1 MDSET
6 PRGRFDTVITL
17 LSRPLL
23 LLQGSVEY
31 MLAWTFT
38 RSWWWLLLVN
48 APWIILLG
56 ASVGLVGYGASLSRQ
71 TLAQR
76 YSDWVAEEL
85 PEALRR
91 TDENAPR
98 ITEEVEKEGAAV
110 EDSDGSGQASD
121 AAEKVDALDEQ
132 GAKDDELVSG
142 YGELLLRRLLQLQ
155 NSNSRIT
162 YLVAAQ
168 LARQGRLAQA
178 RQMMRRIAPLD
189 SSGFAPAHHW
199 LAADE
204 LHNHQMRT
212 PEDRKRLIKHL
223 AMATRWGGCHPALRS
238 MYSQLLE
245 SQGDVSQAMAV
256 LERGSEGD
264 SDLEAN
270 LAIARLAAKHGQQ
283 GRFER
288 AAEEVKKEVQARVD
302 AETVTSLDWA
312 ILANVLLYEQKT
324 AEARQAAQSG
334 LQKDP
339 ENTRLRRLLSESFR
353 IEYSLS
359 VQRVDGQTKLKLG
372 LLDAALKADPTN
384 PSVGTEIARLLSL
397 GQAATPELKNALEQ
411 QLAAG
416 QATAITHI
424 LLANRHLLLGD
435 LKAALPHL
443 ELALRQA
450 PNNPITMNNL
460 ALVLSRTEQEPERAV
475 QLAMAAIASEPR
487 NADFHDSLG
496 EIRARNGDSIG
507 AIECYETAIGLA
519 PDARS
524 TRKKLADL
532 YRELGMNEMA
542 EVQERELQKSATK
555 PPADPPEEAPADPP
569 QETSADPPEESPADQ
584 PEETPADPPEESPAD
599 QPEETPADQP

>member
-6 PRGRFDTVITL
+6 PTGRFDTVITL

-38 RSWWWLLLVN
+38 RSWWRLLLVN
-48 APWIILLG
+48 APWALLCA
-56 ASVGLVGYGASLSRQ
+56 ASVGLVGYGALLSRQ

-98 ITEEVEKEGAAV
+98 ITEDAEKKGTAV
-110 EDSDGSGQASD
+110 EDSDASGQASD
-121 AAEKVDALDEQ
+121 VDEKGDADALDGQ
-132 GAKDDELVSG
+132 GAKDSELVSG

-204 LHNHQMRT
+204 LHNQQIRT
-212 PEDRKRLIKHL
+212 PEDRTRLIKDL

-238 MYSQLLE
+238 LYSQLLE

-256 LERGSEGD
+256 LERGSGGD

-288 AAEEVKKEVQARVD
+288 AAGEIKQEVQARVD

-312 ILANVLLYEQKT
+312 VLANVLLYEQKP

-334 LQKDP
+334 LKKDP
-339 ENTRLRRLLSESFR
+339 ANTQLRRLLSESFR

-359 VQRVDGQTKLKLG
+359 IQHADGQTKLKLG

-384 PSVGTEIARLLSL
+384 PSVGTEIARLLSF
-397 GQAATPELKNALEQ
+397 GQDATPELKNALEQ

-424 LLANRHLLLGD
+424 LLANRQLLAGEY
-435 LKAALPHL
+435 KAAQPHL

-450 PNNPITMNNL
+450 PDNPITMNNL
-460 ALVLSRTEQEPERAV
+460 ALVLSRTEQEPKRAE
-475 QLAMAAIASEPR
+475 QLAMAAVASEPR

-507 AIECYETAIGLA
+507 AIECYETAIGLN
-519 PDARS
+519 PNARS

-555 PPADPPEEAPADPP
+555 PPADPPQEALADSPEEAPAESPEEAPAD
-569 QETSADPPEESPADQ
+569 Q
-584 PEETPADPPEESPAD
+584 P
-599 QPEETPADQP
+599 